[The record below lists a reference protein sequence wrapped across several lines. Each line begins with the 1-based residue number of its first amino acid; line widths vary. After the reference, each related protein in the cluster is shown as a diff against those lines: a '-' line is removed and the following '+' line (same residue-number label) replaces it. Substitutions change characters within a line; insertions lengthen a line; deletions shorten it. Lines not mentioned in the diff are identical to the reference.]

1 MENLFIK
8 SDYMKSL
15 SSFMIQFIVVTLHVV
30 FIYIVIKCI
39 LLLLELDSMTFGQT
53 MFGCGI

>member
-39 LLLLELDSMTFGQT
+39 LLLLELDSMAFCQT